1 MHLLERAITSGTGHR
16 HARRSSNGGGPGLRR
31 TVALLSALIAVAALQ
46 SGSPPRA
53 RADSAPA
60 DPTNPKT
67 PPTVAIDRLPTVQ
80 HDGVA
85 WQQTIVG
92 NTVYVVGQFTAARP
106 AGAAA
111 GQNLTTRNNMLAYDL
126 LTGSLKTA
134 FNPNL
139 NGQALAVT
147 ASPDGS
153 RIYVGGDFTSVGG
166 ITRSRIAALDPTT
179 GAMITSFNARAD
191 GSVKALAATATTV
204 YVGGLFTQVN
214 GISRARMAALRASDG
229 ALIPGFA
236 PVFTGTSDSSP
247 RVNAMVLS
255 PTADRLVIGGNFI
268 TLNGVNHPGY
278 GLGMINATT
287 GASLPL
293 QVNDVVRNAGKNSAI
308 LSLSTDGTSFYGT
321 GYKFGSGGNFEGS
334 FAGNWSNGAIR
345 WLEDCHGDSYGV
357 YPSSTAVYVVSHSH
371 YCQNV
376 GGFGE
381 TGQEAPMRAT
391 AFSKAVTGVISTNTE
406 TGYTNFAG
414 QPSPSLLNFFPILVS
429 GTASGQGQAAWAVAG
444 SGSYVVYAGEFLSVN
459 GTPQQGLVRLATR
472 EIAPNQQGPKA
483 SAAAFTPTLTSPV
496 AGSVRV
502 DWIADF
508 DYDNSDLVYTVF
520 RDSMPTPVTT
530 IPRASTWWSRPPMTF
545 TDSNL
550 SAGLHTYKVRA
561 TDPFG
566 NAHTS
571 PPVSITIAGTG
582 NAQPVASFTTAVN
595 SATVSVNAGAS
606 TDSDGTIAS
615 YAWQWGDGQTG
626 AGVTN
631 SHAYAGA
638 GTYTV
643 TLIVTDNAGGQGSTS
658 RTVTIGNPPA
668 VLASDGFGRTV
679 ATGLGSADIGGA
691 WSTNGSSYSVT
702 GGEGVVSVAAAGQ
715 GPWAQLPGVTSTATD
730 LTAAVRLD
738 KLVDT
743 GAAYLGTIG
752 RRVGTSDYR
761 LKLKVDPAGGVSI
774 SAIRSSG
781 GETTLATLAVPG
793 LTYVAG
799 AQLKTRLQVTGT
811 APTTIRAK
819 VWLST
824 ATEPATWQVTATDST
839 AALQSA
845 GSVGLFTFISGTSTN
860 SPWVFRFDD
869 VRAVPA

>member
-1 MHLLERAITSGTGHR
+1 MAGG
-16 HARRSSNGGGPGLRR
+16 ARLRR
-31 TVALLSALIAVAALQ
+31 TVALVSVLTVVAALGL
-46 SGSPPRA
+46 GSAPSA
-53 RADSAPA
+53 DADSAPA

-80 HDGVA
+80 HNGVA
-85 WQQTIVG
+85 WQQVIVG
-92 NTVYVVGQFTAARP
+92 NTVYVVGKFTAVRP
-106 AGAAA
+106 AGSAA

-139 NGQALAVT
+139 NGQALAVA

-166 ITRSRIAALDPTT
+166 VTRSRIAALNPTT
-179 GAMITSFNARAD
+179 GAMITSFSARAD

-247 RVNAMVLS
+247 RVNAILLS

-268 TLNGVNHPGY
+268 TLNGSNRPGY

-308 LSLSTDGTSFYGT
+308 LSLSSDGTSFYGT

-334 FAGNWSNGAIR
+334 FAANWSNGSLR

-381 TGQEAPMRAT
+381 TGQQAPMRAT
-391 AFSKAVTGVISTNTE
+391 AFSKAATGVVATNTVSS
-406 TGYTNFAG
+406 YSNFAG
-414 QPSPSLLNFFPILVS
+414 QPAPSMLNFFPILVS

-459 GTPQQGLVRLATR
+459 GTPQQGLVRLATSA
-472 EIAPNQQGPKA
+472 IAPNLQGPKA
-483 SAAAFTPTLTSPV
+483 GAAAFTPTLTSPT
-496 AGSVRV
+496 AGQVRLN
-502 DWIADF
+502 WTADF

-520 RDSMPTPVTT
+520 RDSVPTPVTT
-530 IPRASTWWSRPPMTF
+530 IARASTWWSRPAMTY
-545 TDSNL
+545 TDTNL
-550 SAGLHTYKVRA
+550 GAGPHTYKVRA

-582 NAQPVASFTTAVN
+582 NAQPVASFTTSVN
-595 SATVSVNAGAS
+595 ASSVSVNAGAS
-606 TDSDGTIAS
+606 SDADGTIAS

-626 AGVTN
+626 TGVTA
-631 SHAYAGA
+631 SHTYAGA
-638 GTYTV
+638 GTYTA
-643 TLIVTDNAGGQGSTS
+643 TLTVTDNAGGQGATS
-658 RTVTIGNPPA
+658 RTVTIGNPPV

-679 ATGLGSADIGGA
+679 ASGLGSADIGGA
-691 WSTNGSSYSVT
+691 WSTNGSSFSVT
-702 GGEGVVSVAAAGQ
+702 GGQGVVSVAVAGQ
-715 GPWAQLPGVTSTATD
+715 GPWAQLGGVASTATD
-730 LTAAVRLD
+730 LTAGIRMD
-738 KLVDT
+738 KLVNT
-743 GAAYLGTIG
+743 GAAYVGTIG

-761 LKLKVDPAGGVSI
+761 LKLRIAPTGAVTI
-774 SAIRSSG
+774 YAIRSSG
-781 GETTLATLAVPG
+781 GETTLASLVVPG
-793 LTYVAG
+793 LTYTAG
-799 AQLKTRLQVTGT
+799 ARLNTRVQVTGT
-811 APTTIRAK
+811 SPTTIRGK

-824 ATEPATWQVTATDST
+824 AAEPGAWQVTGTDTT

-845 GSVGLFTFISGTSTN
+845 GSVGLFTFVSGTSTN

-869 VRAVPA
+869 FRADPA